1 MMQMMRSSRFLSAA
15 ALAVIV
21 VACLALHVSAQDFR
35 SEDVAPSDSPD
46 FTQSTLYA
54 GAPSEAEMTVDA
66 NETSAGEANET
77 SVDAISPEMQMNA
90 TTNATEEDDGCVD
103 EIWEAA
109 DTTCE
114 QHAKEWGQCGES
126 FMQGWCKQSCGT
138 CNGEVLVVE
147 ESEEP
152 EAEAVEEESGGSLP
166 ELQIGADTS
175 GFVSRDECLR
185 KGTAFLS
192 NLDAIASDEGAMSCA
207 SGPTGTCCSALN
219 GYLGPGSEFYGCPCY
234 GDLYSRALSQIP
246 SFIKPIVER
255 SLQGCGIPTPSSGCR
270 G

>member
-1 MMQMMRSSRFLSAA
+1 MQLRSSRRFLPAA
-15 ALAVIV
+15 ALLVILA
-21 VACLALHVSAQDFR
+21 ACLALHVSAQDFR

-46 FTQSTLYA
+46 FTESTLYA
-54 GAPSEAEMTVDA
+54 GAPPAEMTADVD
-66 NETSAGEANET
+66 ANET

-114 QHAKEWGQCGES
+114 QHAKEWSQCGES
-126 FMQGWCKQSCGT
+126 FMQGWCKKSCGT

-166 ELQIGADTS
+166 DIQVGADTS
-175 GFVSRDECLR
+175 GFVSRDECLS
-185 KGTAFLS
+185 KGQALLS
-192 NLDAIASDEGAMSCA
+192 NLDALASDEGAMSCA
-207 SGPTGTCCSALN
+207 SGPTGTCCNALN
-219 GYLGPGSEFYGCPCY
+219 GYLGPGSQFYGCPCY